1 MTPGHDQLEA
11 RQLLSGFQAVTS
23 VSGLTPNA
31 VAAISPTDVVA
42 VGSGTLANGDTGALI
57 ETFNGTTWC
66 AATVPAES
74 TGVLNG
80 VSASSSS
87 NVFAVGDTVS
97 NGVSTPLVEFFNGTT
112 WTVQATPSLGSTGGG
127 LNSVTA
133 ISPTDVWAVGG
144 GDGGQLIEHFNGTSW
159 SVVASPVSGRG
170 DLDSISAANADDI
183 FAVGSISTEPADAV
197 TLQFNGTTWN
207 AVANGPSGTHSVD
220 AISATDV
227 WAVGGA
233 GGTGA
238 AVWNFDGTAWT
249 EVTTLDG
256 QLTAVSGSLSN
267 DVYVVGEGDLV
278 EQWNGTSFNVVSA
291 TGTAGFTGV
300 ATLSN
305 GTAFAVGGNGI
316 EQATTSVPTTTIPT
330 TTALT
335 SSASSAP
342 FGGSVT
348 LTATIT
354 PSSTGSA
361 APMGSVAFFDGSTL
375 IGGGDVSGD
384 VATLVTT
391 SLPVGTNSITATYE
405 GDSNYAVSTSQA
417 VSTTITQATTT
428 TSVSFSPV
436 SPVLGQDTTLTAA
449 ITPTTTGPVAPSGTV
464 EFFDGSTLLGSG
476 TVSGDSATLVTTALP
491 VGTSTLTATYEGDGN
506 YSASTSPGV
515 SVTVVSAATPASPPF
530 QLMTSPTV
538 NGSLSAVSAVSAT
551 DIWAVGFQN
560 TSNGDVAPLT
570 ENFNG
575 TSWSVVAAP
584 TPAGASSADFNAVSA
599 LASNNVWAVGNSDS
613 VNSSG
618 VGVSTPLV
626 EHFNGTSWSIQTIPA
641 TAGSLNAV
649 TAISP
654 TDVWAVG
661 GGDGGQL
668 IEHFNGTSWSVVAS
682 PVSGDGDLD
691 SISAVN
697 ANDIFAVGS
706 VGEGREHGAST
717 LQFNGTTWSAV
728 ANGPTGTFSVDA
740 ISATDVWAVG
750 GAGGTGAAVWNFNGT
765 AWTEV
770 TTLPGQLTAVSG
782 SSPNDVYV
790 VGEGDLVEQW
800 NGASFNVVSATG
812 TAGFTG
818 VATLSN
824 GTAFAVGG
832 NGIETNATTAAPAV
846 SVATTGGSASGAV
859 VDGTASPPQATT
871 TAAATKPA
879 SSVSDA
885 VTVPPAVATTNAVVM
900 GTLETPSSTLGTKKH
915 GFTS

>member
-1 MTPGHDQLEA
+1 M
-11 RQLLSGFQAVTS
+11 AV
-23 VSGLTPNA
+23 V
-31 VAAISPTDVVA
+31 
-42 VGSGTLANGDTGALI
+42 
-57 ETFNGTTWC
+57 
-66 AATVPAES
+66 
-74 TGVLNG
+74 
-80 VSASSSS
+80 
-87 NVFAVGDTVS
+87 
-97 NGVSTPLVEFFNGTT
+97 
-112 WTVQATPSLGSTGGG
+112 
-127 LNSVTA
+127 
-133 ISPTDVWAVGG
+133 SPTDVWAVGSS
-144 GDGGQLIEHFNGTSW
+144 DGNQLIEHFNGTSW
-159 SVVASPVSGRG
+159 SVVASPDAG
-170 DLDSISAANADDI
+170 DDGTLLSISAANANDI
-183 FAVGSISTEPADAV
+183 FAVGSVGEGEHPSAAA
-197 TLQFNGTTWN
+197 LQFNGTTWS
-207 AVANGPSGTHSVD
+207 AVANGPTGTHSVD

-233 GGTGA
+233 GGATGA
-238 AVWNFDGTAWT
+238 AVWNFNGTSWT
-249 EVTTLDG
+249 EVGTLDG

-316 EQATTSVPTTTIPT
+316 EEATTSVATTTIPT

-361 APMGSVAFFDGSTL
+361 APTGSVDFFDGSTM

-405 GDSNYAVSTSQA
+405 GDSNYAASTSKA
-417 VSTTITQATTT
+417 VSVTTTQAATT
-428 TSVSFSPV
+428 TSVSFSPA

-449 ITPTTTGPVAPSGTV
+449 ITPGTTGPVAPSGTV

-476 TVSGDSATLVTTALP
+476 TVSGDMATLVTTALP

-515 SVTVVSAATPASPPF
+515 SVTVVSAVTPASPPF
-530 QLMTSPTV
+530 QLMTSVSGLTPAAVAAISPTDV
-538 NGSLSAVSAVSAT
+538 V
-551 DIWAVGFQN
+551 AVGSG
-560 TSNGDVAPLT
+560 TLANGDTGALIET
-570 ENFNG
+570 FNG
-575 TSWSVVAAP
+575 TTWSAATVPAESTGVLNGVAA
-584 TPAGASSADFNAVSA
+584 SSS
-599 LASNNVWAVGNSDS
+599 SNVFAVGDTLSN
-613 VNSSG
+613 G
-618 VGVSTPLV
+618 VFTPLV
-626 EHFNGTSWSIQTIPA
+626 EFFNGTTWSVQATPTLA
-641 TAGSLNAV
+641 SNGSGDDTAGGGELNSV
-649 TAISP
+649 TVISP

-661 GGDGGQL
+661 GLGNGRGGQL

-682 PVSGDGDLD
+682 PVSGDGTLD
-691 SISAVN
+691 SISAAN
-697 ANDIFAVGS
+697 ANDIFAVGNS
-706 VGEGREHGAST
+706 GEEHPGAST

-728 ANGPTGTFSVDA
+728 ANGPSGTHSVDA

-750 GAGGTGAAVWNFNGT
+750 GAGVTGAAVWNFNGT

-770 TTLPGQLTAVSG
+770 ATLDGQLTAVSG
-782 SSPNDVYV
+782 SSANDVYV

-800 NGASFNVVSATG
+800 NGTSFNVVSATG

-846 SVATTGGSASGAV
+846 SVATTGGSASGTV
-859 VDGTASPPQATT
+859 GTT
-871 TAAATKPA
+871 TAATKSA
-879 SSVSDA
+879 SSDSGVVPNA
-885 VTVPPAVATTNAVVM
+885 VAVPPAVATTIG
-900 GTLETPSSTLGTKKH
+900 GTLEDPSSTLGTKKH
-915 GFTS
+915 GLTS